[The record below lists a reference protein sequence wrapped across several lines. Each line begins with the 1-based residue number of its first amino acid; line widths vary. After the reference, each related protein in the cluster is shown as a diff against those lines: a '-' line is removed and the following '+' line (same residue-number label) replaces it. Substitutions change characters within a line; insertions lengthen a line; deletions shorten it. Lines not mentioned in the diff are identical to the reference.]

1 MKEAKKLNKLKEVLE
16 SKGIK
21 ASFIAKSL
29 NYNPNTVYNWLHQR
43 SQPSLSTLAE
53 ISSLIGVPMT
63 DLIVNSPNTISK

>member
-1 MKEAKKLNKLKEVLE
+1 MNAMKKLNNLKEVLA

-43 SQPSLSTLAE
+43 SQPSLQTLSE
-53 ISSLIGVPMT
+53 ISELIGVHMSE
-63 DLIVNSPNTISK
+63 LIVNSPKTK